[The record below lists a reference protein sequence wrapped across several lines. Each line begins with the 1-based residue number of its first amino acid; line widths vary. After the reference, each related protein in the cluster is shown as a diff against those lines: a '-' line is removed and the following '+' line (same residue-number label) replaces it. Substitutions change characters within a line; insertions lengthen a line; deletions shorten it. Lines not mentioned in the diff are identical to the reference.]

1 MSAIEIYE
9 RLCKMIEEGLDFFA
23 EIPEPGSSR
32 EDMPTGSHVPYD
44 KYTKYVETASARR
57 VENCSVIDEIALKM
71 FPNEKSQDFRRAV
84 ALVYQFYFMGQLV
97 NLRANVFA
105 DSGSK
110 VVAEPIHIWDKADP
124 TKTREFTIT
133 QFLSFQ
139 PNKLSVRATLDDLI
153 NSAETRETRDV

>member
-9 RLCKMIEEGLDFFA
+9 RLCKMIEEGLDFFT

-44 KYTKYVETASARR
+44 KYTKYVETAGGTPRA
-57 VENCSVIDEIALKM
+57 ENCSVIDEMALKM
-71 FPNEKSQDFRRAV
+71 FPNEKPQDFRQAV

-97 NLRANVFA
+97 NLRAKVFA

-124 TKTREFTIT
+124 TKTEEYTIT
-133 QFLSFQ
+133 QFLSFR
-139 PNKLSVRATLDDLI
+139 PNKLSLRATLDDLVK
-153 NSAETRETRDV
+153 SAETREASR